1 MTVKQILLIISVAV
15 ALHAA
20 ASAAPQIPDSMLTEK
35 RLKVMVVENPDSV
48 LRLLDVAESRRLPSL
63 PQYRIDLLRA
73 LAYNELRMF
82 SLKERYA
89 LKTLDDDSIEQHP
102 HVRLNAMAMAVS
114 ASLFYGYY
122 DRAYTMAMDAIELA
136 REIGNKPAEYNILQS
151 AADIAF
157 DLGDR
162 EQGYAY
168 LDEIITS
175 GYASGNIR
183 ELANVSSALGAKIIQ
198 LYADDRYADA
208 LAESSRRMD
217 VIGRIDSIG
226 GAPPGFTDQQR
237 AYTYARIASSAAYL
251 GDSRRA
257 AQAYDDFMAT
267 QYAST
272 DYGRAFIVDYLLVS
286 RRFDKVLEFT
296 RPLYAVLQAG
306 DTINED
312 YYGVLFTNAKAY
324 SGLGDASRALSLME
338 RASAIKDSL
347 VQRERRS
354 HAQELGT
361 MFELSEKELA
371 LSQAREQSSRRLTM
385 LSVAVGAVVVVVV
398 ALIALVAHYR
408 VVLKRN
414 RMAARQIDEL
424 MAQRLLLRGDAGYGD
439 DSDAPQS
446 QEDYNRFADM
456 DRRIISDR
464 LFLLP
469 GCNRDMIADKCGLPK
484 PAVSSLVQQ
493 FAHCSVGEYV
503 CRLKVEYSVSLIKQ
517 HPDWT
522 IEAIGYASGFNSRS
536 TYYQHFNRVFGITP
550 AQYASQQHSSKS

>member
-1 MTVKQILLIISVAV
+1 MAVKKILLIIAVAV
-15 ALHAA
+15 TLHAA
-20 ASAAPQIPDSMLTEK
+20 ASAAPQIPDSMLTER

-48 LRLLDVAESRRLPSL
+48 LRLLDVAEARRLPSL

-114 ASLFYGYY
+114 ASSFYGNY
-122 DRAYTMAMDAIELA
+122 DRAYAMAMDAIELA
-136 REIGNKPAEYNILQS
+136 RDIGNKPGEYNILQS
-151 AADIAF
+151 VADIAF

-175 GYASGNIR
+175 GYASGNVR
-183 ELANVSSALGAKIIQ
+183 ELANVSSALGAKVIQ

-208 LAESSRRMD
+208 LAESVRRMD

-286 RRFDKVLEFT
+286 RRFDKVLGFT

-306 DTINED
+306 DTINDD

-338 RASAIKDSL
+338 RASAIRDSL

-354 HAQELGT
+354 HAQELAA
-361 MFELSEKELA
+361 MFELGEKELA
-371 LSQAREQSSRRLTM
+371 LSQAREQSARRLSM
-385 LSVAVGAVVVVVV
+385 LSVAVGAVVVAVIV
-398 ALIALVAHYR
+398 LIALVAHYR

-424 MAQRLLLRGDAGYGD
+424 MAQRSLLRGDAGYGE
-439 DSDAPQS
+439 APQS
-446 QEDYNRFADM
+446 QEDYNRFAEM

>member
-1 MTVKQILLIISVAV
+1 MAVKKILLIIAVAV
-15 ALHAA
+15 TLHAA
-20 ASAAPQIPDSMLTEK
+20 ASAAPQIPDSMLTER

-48 LRLLDVAESRRLPSL
+48 LRLLDVAEARRLPSL

-114 ASLFYGYY
+114 ASSFYGNY
-122 DRAYTMAMDAIELA
+122 DRAYAMAMDAIELA
-136 REIGNKPAEYNILQS
+136 RDIGNKPGEYNILQS
-151 AADIAF
+151 VADIAF

-175 GYASGNIR
+175 GYASGNVR
-183 ELANVSSALGAKIIQ
+183 ELANVSSALGAKVIQ

-208 LAESSRRMD
+208 LAESVRRMD

-306 DTINED
+306 DTINDD

-338 RASAIKDSL
+338 RASAIRDSL

-354 HAQELGT
+354 HAQELAA
-361 MFELSEKELA
+361 MFELGEKELA
-371 LSQAREQSSRRLTM
+371 LSQAREQSARRLSM
-385 LSVAVGAVVVVVV
+385 LSVAVGAVVVAVIV
-398 ALIALVAHYR
+398 LIALVAHYR

-424 MAQRLLLRGDAGYGD
+424 MAQRSLLRGDAGYGE
-439 DSDAPQS
+439 APQS
-446 QEDYNRFADM
+446 QEDYNRFAEM

-536 TYYQHFNRVFGITP
+536 TYYQHFNRVFGTTP

>member
-1 MTVKQILLIISVAV
+1 MAVKKILLIIAVAV
-15 ALHAA
+15 TLHAA
-20 ASAAPQIPDSMLTEK
+20 ASAAPQIPDSMLTER

-48 LRLLDVAESRRLPSL
+48 LRLLDVAEARRLPSL

-114 ASLFYGYY
+114 ASSFYGNY
-122 DRAYTMAMDAIELA
+122 DRAYAMAMDAIELA
-136 REIGNKPAEYNILQS
+136 RDIGNKPGEYNILQS
-151 AADIAF
+151 VADIAF

-175 GYASGNIR
+175 GYASGNVR
-183 ELANVSSALGAKIIQ
+183 ELANVSSALGAKVIQ

-208 LAESSRRMD
+208 LAESVRRMD

-306 DTINED
+306 DTINDD

-338 RASAIKDSL
+338 RASAIRDSL

-354 HAQELGT
+354 HAQELAA
-361 MFELSEKELA
+361 MFELGEMELA
-371 LSQAREQSSRRLTM
+371 LSQAREQSARRLSM
-385 LSVAVGAVVVVVV
+385 LSVAVGAVVVAVIV
-398 ALIALVAHYR
+398 LIALVAHYR

-424 MAQRLLLRGDAGYGD
+424 MAQRSLLRGDAGYGE
-439 DSDAPQS
+439 APQS
-446 QEDYNRFADM
+446 QEDYNRFAEM

>member
-1 MTVKQILLIISVAV
+1 M
-15 ALHAA
+15 
-20 ASAAPQIPDSMLTEK
+20 
-35 RLKVMVVENPDSV
+35 
-48 LRLLDVAESRRLPSL
+48 
-63 PQYRIDLLRA
+63 
-73 LAYNELRMF
+73 
-82 SLKERYA
+82 
-89 LKTLDDDSIEQHP
+89 
-102 HVRLNAMAMAVS
+102 
-114 ASLFYGYY
+114 
-122 DRAYTMAMDAIELA
+122 
-136 REIGNKPAEYNILQS
+136 
-151 AADIAF
+151 
-157 DLGDR
+157 GDR

-175 GYASGNIR
+175 GYASGNVR
-183 ELANVSSALGAKIIQ
+183 ELANVSSALGAKVIQ

-208 LAESSRRMD
+208 LAESVRRMD

-306 DTINED
+306 DTINDD

-338 RASAIKDSL
+338 RASAIRDSL

-354 HAQELGT
+354 HAQELAA
-361 MFELSEKELA
+361 MFELGEKELA
-371 LSQAREQSSRRLTM
+371 LSQAREQSARRLSM
-385 LSVAVGAVVVVVV
+385 LSVAVGAVVVAVIV
-398 ALIALVAHYR
+398 LIALVAHYR

-424 MAQRLLLRGDAGYGD
+424 MAQRSLLRGDAGYGE
-439 DSDAPQS
+439 APQS
-446 QEDYNRFADM
+446 QEDYNRFAEM

>member
-1 MTVKQILLIISVAV
+1 MAVKKILLIIAVAV
-15 ALHAA
+15 TLHAA

-48 LRLLDVAESRRLPSL
+48 LRLLDIAEARRLPSL
-63 PQYRIDLLRA
+63 PQYRIDHMRA
-73 LAYNELRMF
+73 MAYNELRMF

-89 LKTLDDDSIEQHP
+89 LKTLDDDSIGLHP
-102 HVRLNAMAMAVS
+102 DVRLSAMAMAVS
-114 ASLFYGYY
+114 ASSFYDNYS
-122 DRAYTMAMDAIELA
+122 RAYALAMEAIDLA
-136 REIGNKPAEYNILQS
+136 RSIGNKPGEYNILLS
-151 AADIAF
+151 VASNAF
-157 DLGDR
+157 ALNDR

-168 LDEIITS
+168 LEEIISS
-175 GYASGNIR
+175 GYSSGNVR
-183 ELANVSSALGAKIIQ
+183 ELANVSSALGTKVIQ
-198 LYADDRYADA
+198 LYADDRYAEA
-208 LAESSRRMD
+208 LAESARRMD

-226 GAPPGFTDQQR
+226 GAPPGFTDCQR

-286 RRFDKVLEFT
+286 RQFGKVLEFT
-296 RPLYAVLQAG
+296 RPLYAVLQQT
-306 DTINED
+306 DTVNDD
-312 YYGVLFTNAKAY
+312 YYSVLWTNAKAY
-324 SGLGDASRALSLME
+324 AGLGDASRAMSLME
-338 RASAIKDSL
+338 RASVVRDSMM
-347 VQRERRS
+347 QRERR
-354 HAQELGT
+354 HRAQELAA
-361 MFELSEKELA
+361 MFELGEKELA
-371 LSQAREQSSRRLTM
+371 LSQAREQSARRLTM
-385 LSVAVGAVVVVVV
+385 LSVAVGAVVVAVIV
-398 ALIALVAHYR
+398 LIALVAHYR

-414 RMAARQIDEL
+414 RMAAQQIDEL
-424 MAQRLLLRGDAGYGD
+424 MAQRSLLRGDAGYGEAG
-439 DSDAPQS
+439 DAPQS

>member
-1 MTVKQILLIISVAV
+1 MAVKKILLIIAVAV
-15 ALHAA
+15 TLHAA
-20 ASAAPQIPDSMLTEK
+20 ASAAPQIPDSMLTER

-48 LRLLDVAESRRLPSL
+48 LRLLDVAEARRLPSL

-114 ASLFYGYY
+114 ASSFYGNY
-122 DRAYTMAMDAIELA
+122 DRAYAMAMDAIELA
-136 REIGNKPAEYNILQS
+136 RDIGNKPGEYNILQS
-151 AADIAF
+151 VADIAF

-175 GYASGNIR
+175 GYASGNVR
-183 ELANVSSALGAKIIQ
+183 ELANVSSALGAKVIQ

-208 LAESSRRMD
+208 LAESVRRMD

-306 DTINED
+306 DTINDD

-338 RASAIKDSL
+338 RASAIRDSL

-354 HAQELGT
+354 HAQELAA
-361 MFELSEKELA
+361 MFELGEKELA
-371 LSQAREQSSRRLTM
+371 LSQAREQSARRLSM
-385 LSVAVGAVVVVVV
+385 LSVAVGAVVVAVIV
-398 ALIALVAHYR
+398 LIALVAHYR

-424 MAQRLLLRGDAGYGD
+424 MAQRSLLRGDAGYGE
-439 DSDAPQS
+439 APQS
-446 QEDYNRFADM
+446 QEDYNRFAEM